1 MNKKYIIKHT
11 NTVRASGIH
20 LNSKQLPL
28 GKKRF
33 DCEDV
38 CGGRLLRCFKEM
50 SPSVESPK
58 KRSVDESGEHVRR
71 PAATAHELVKSLI
84 YIMLYFIHVSLH
96 RARQRRL

>member
-58 KRSVDESGEHVRR
+58 KPSVDQSSEHVRHA
-71 PAATAHELVKSLI
+71 AATAYDLVKSLI
-84 YIMLYFIHVSLH
+84 YGYFFPVSLH